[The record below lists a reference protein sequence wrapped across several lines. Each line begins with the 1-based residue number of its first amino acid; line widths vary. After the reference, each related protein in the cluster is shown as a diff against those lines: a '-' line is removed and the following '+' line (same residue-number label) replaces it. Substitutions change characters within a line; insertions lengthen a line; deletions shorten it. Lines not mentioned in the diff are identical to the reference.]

1 VSRDR
6 AWAAGFRHV
15 VLCDGH
21 VVLCDG
27 TLWQRLRCQR
37 RQAHSAAT
45 DGAGYITPGL
55 ALLPTWL
62 GLSGRP
68 DKCALLVKEFGY
80 DAVAEANCCCS
91 SAARAA
97 RR

>member
-1 VSRDR
+1 MTDT
-6 AWAAGFRHV
+6 W
-15 VLCDGH
+15 C
-21 VVLCDG
+21 CDG

-62 GLSGRP
+62 GLLGQAGQVRP
-68 DKCALLVKEFGY
+68 AGEGVRL
-80 DAVAEANCCCS
+80 
-91 SAARAA
+91 
-97 RR
+97 RRRR